1 MWPFFTF
8 FVIGKSSIQT
18 DRRIIGEIFSVFGGL
33 PCRGEKA
40 GQWQKSLQFFDDM
53 LKAVVAPD
61 DAFCFGVFVNLSLP
75 PLHNVPP
82 SPEIRLPRPYYT
94 LISRG
99 YVEGV
104 GLLAMI
110 LEAFVFLEAFFFSQY
125 EGVGKEVQKNGR
137 VRSWYDIP
145 LGDKGCF
152 RPWKLEASSSLAE
165 IISLDQMDH
174 PNKTK

>member
-1 MWPFFTF
+1 MSSGDCRAEARRR
-8 FVIGKSSIQT
+8 VNGKSLYSSSMTCWKPSWHQMT
-18 DRRIIGEIFSVFGGL
+18 LFAL
-33 PCRGEKA
+33 
-40 GQWQKSLQFFDDM
+40 
-53 LKAVVAPD
+53 
-61 DAFCFGVFVNLSLP
+61 AFLSTLASP
-75 PLHNVPP
+75 PHNVPP